1 MQVSQLEIQ
10 YKSAAPARM
19 GIIFLSSLVDTIVGL
34 EPSVRMT
41 DMSKFL
47 GQKNRLACFFSARA
61 LNS

>member
-19 GIIFLSSLVDTIVGL
+19 GIIFLSSLVDTIVWL

-47 GQKNRLACFFSARA
+47 GQKNRFACFFSARA